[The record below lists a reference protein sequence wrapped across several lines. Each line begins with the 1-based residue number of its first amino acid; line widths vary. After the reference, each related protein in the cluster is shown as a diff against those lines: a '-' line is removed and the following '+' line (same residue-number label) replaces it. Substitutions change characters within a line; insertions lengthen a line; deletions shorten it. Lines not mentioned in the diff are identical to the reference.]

1 MGKKPKSEKIAAATA
16 AASSSTRRIDEV
28 KDDESNQEKTT
39 TKNETLLPFPKSN
52 YYTKVE
58 ACIRKG
64 NRFKTEKFLSQGSEK
79 GCVHCLKKYAQML
92 MFGFDTLKTDIDYM
106 YLCVVNPMHQKT
118 APLAFPLL
126 TECVIRG
133 DVGSSYL
140 LNFLVTVMLDD
151 AGSKS
156 YYCTYNYYL
165 MDMYWNKYYHKQGGV
180 DDRLEKALRIMRKD
194 DQASVKRYCTCCKKD
209 ESDTVTLKSCDGCNY
224 YYYCST
230 ECQKK
235 CWLDGHAGECRQL
248 AILKQYHRPY
258 GKLIRDSLINGVD
271 SQDIPELQS
280 LRSKLGLDKPKAE
293 YEDLLEQAKSG
304 RIEPFELL
312 FPNNKDGTVK
322 VGSFP
327 YPM

>member
-16 AASSSTRRIDEV
+16 AASSSTRRIEEV
-28 KDDESNQEKTT
+28 KDEESNQEKTT

-79 GCVHCLKKYAQML
+79 GCVQCLRKYAQML
-92 MFGFDTLKTDIDYM
+92 MFGFDTLKSSEHKY
-106 YLCVVNPMHQKT
+106 NPMHQKT
-118 APLAFPLL
+118 APLALPLL
-126 TECVIRG
+126 MEGVIRG
-133 DVGSSYL
+133 DVESSYL
-140 LNFLVTVMLDD
+140 MNILLVTVMVDD
-151 AGSKS
+151 PNR
-156 YYCTYNYYL
+156 TYNYAL
-165 MDMYWNKYYHKQGGV
+165 EMYWNKYYHKQGWV
-180 DDRLEKALRIMRKD
+180 DDRVKKVLRGERKD
-194 DQASVKRYCTCCKKD
+194 DRAWGKRHCTCCKKE
-209 ESDTVTLKSCDGCNY
+209 ESDTVTLKSCGGCNY

-293 YEDLLEQAKSG
+293 YEGLLEQAKSG
-304 RIEPFELL
+304 RIKSCNLVVP
-312 FPNNKDGTVK
+312 NKDGTVRM
-322 VGSFP
+322 GSFP